1 VIRTFGKYIANE
13 DAKSYIH
20 VLAIPYNITSRWQVS
35 AMVPWVYKV
44 PDALVNR
51 FGLSDIRVST
61 KYQVLKK
68 DGKAKTFRTLIK
80 LSEGEATM
88 NVPKGKEP
96 KKEELEIIIQDTGF
110 TPREITFSDKA
121 FNPKED
127 K

>member
-1 VIRTFGKYIANE
+1 MEK
-13 DAKSYIH
+13 K
-20 VLAIPYNITSRWQVS
+20 
-35 AMVPWVYKV
+35 
-44 PDALVNR
+44 
-51 FGLSDIRVST
+51 
-61 KYQVLKK
+61 LKEVAGSK
-68 DGKAKTFRTLIK
+68 DVFIK

-96 KKEELEIIIQDTGF
+96 KKEELEIIIQDAGF

>member
-1 VIRTFGKYIANE
+1 
-13 DAKSYIH
+13 
-20 VLAIPYNITSRWQVS
+20 
-35 AMVPWVYKV
+35 MVPWVYKV

-96 KKEELEIIIQDTGF
+96 KKGRVGNHH
-110 TPREITFSDKA
+110 PRYRVYSKRNYF
-121 FNPKED
+121 F
-127 K
+127 